1 MKLRSGDKSLSI
13 EESKDKIIDEINFFN
28 IFYN

>member
-1 MKLRSGDKSLSI
+1 MKLRWGDKSLSI